1 MKMGSESRAKL
12 IAAIILMVVAVAL
25 VGQWLFS
32 SSGTP
37 SAAASRPSDNTLAL
51 DDLTTAGS
59 APAKKVV
66 HVKKDPGP
74 RSLDPTLRYDWLKA
88 SEATE
93 YKGSGRNIF
102 QAQLE
107 VPQPQGNGTTDH
119 RAPSPSPA
127 PGPTT
132 PPPPP
137 PPPPSELKFFGFAS
151 HPGQPKKIFL
161 SQGDDVFIASEGDI
175 VDRRYKVMR
184 ISANSVEIE
193 DVLNNN
199 RQEIPLTQG

>member
-12 IAAIILMVVAVAL
+12 IAAIVLMVVAVAL

-37 SAAASRPSDNTLAL
+37 SAAASHPSENTLAL
-51 DDLTTAGS
+51 DDLTSSGS
-59 APAKKVV
+59 SPAKKVV

-107 VPQPQGNGTTDH
+107 MPKPVAPAITDH
-119 RAPSPSPA
+119 PQTVSNNV
-127 PGPTT
+127 PTA

-137 PPPPSELKFFGFAS
+137 PPPPIELKFFGFAS

-161 SQGDDVFIASEGDI
+161 SQGDDVFIASEGEI